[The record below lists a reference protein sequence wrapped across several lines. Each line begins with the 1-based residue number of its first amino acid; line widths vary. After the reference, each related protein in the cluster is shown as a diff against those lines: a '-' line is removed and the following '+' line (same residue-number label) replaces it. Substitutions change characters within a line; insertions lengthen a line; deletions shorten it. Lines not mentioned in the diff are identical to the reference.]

1 MIDAKIYELLSK
13 KFNNSIELSEDKECV
28 FIKNSEEWV
37 GIASFLYKN
46 KDLKF
51 DYLMCLSGYDLGE
64 STEFG
69 VAYNLYSTS
78 LKHYIEIRVEV
89 DLETEIPSIAEIWRT
104 ADWHEREAYDLFGIK
119 FSNHPDLKR
128 ILLPEDWEGH
138 PLRKDY
144 KTPEYYNGMP
154 VPKDKS
160 YWE

>member
-1 MIDAKIYELLSK
+1 MINTNNYEILSK
-13 KFNNSIELSEDKECV
+13 EFNDSIELSEDKKYI
-28 FIKNSEEWV
+28 FIKNSDKWAE
-37 GIASFLYKN
+37 IAVFLYENKN
-46 KDLKF
+46 LKF
-51 DYLMCLSGYDLGE
+51 DYLMCLSGYDLGD

-69 VAYNLYSTS
+69 VAYNFYSTS
-78 LKHYIEIRVEV
+78 LKQYIEIRIEINI
-89 DLETEIPSIAEIWRT
+89 ESKIPSVAKIWRT
-104 ADWHEREAYDLFGIK
+104 ADWHERETYDLFGIK
-119 FSNHPDLKR
+119 FTNHPDLKR

>member
-1 MIDAKIYELLSK
+1 M
-13 KFNNSIELSEDKECV
+13 
-28 FIKNSEEWV
+28 
-37 GIASFLYKN
+37 
-46 KDLKF
+46 
-51 DYLMCLSGYDLGE
+51 
-64 STEFG
+64 
-69 VAYNLYSTS
+69 
-78 LKHYIEIRVEV
+78 EV
-89 DLETEIPSIAEIWRT
+89 DSETEIPSIAEIWRT

>member
-1 MIDAKIYELLSK
+1 MSDNKIFNLISAKYEKSVEWSDEH
-13 KFNNSIELSEDKECV
+13 NCI
-28 FIKNSEEWV
+28 FIKDSEKWV
-37 GIASFLYKN
+37 KIAEFINNN

-51 DYLMCLSGYDLGE
+51 DYLMCISGYDLGE
-64 STEFG
+64 STVFG
-69 VAYNLYSTS
+69 VAYNFYSTS
-78 LKHYIEIRVEV
+78 LKHYIEIRIEV
-89 DLETEIPSIAEIWRT
+89 NHDIEIPSIVSLWNT
-104 ADWHEREAYDLFGIK
+104 ADWHEREVYDLFGIK
-119 FSNHPDLKR
+119 FANHPYLKR

>member
-1 MIDAKIYELLSK
+1 MLDIKIYDHLSK
-13 KFNNSIELSEDKECV
+13 KFNESVELSEDKKCI
-28 FIKNSEEWV
+28 FIKNAQKWNE
-37 GIASFLYKN
+37 IASFLYGN

-51 DYLMCLSGYDLGE
+51 DYLMCLSGYDLGD

-69 VAYNLYSTS
+69 VAYNFYSTTR
-78 LKHYIEIRVEV
+78 KHYIEIKVEV
-89 DLETEIPSIAEIWRT
+89 DLETEIPSVAEIWRT

-128 ILLPEDWEGH
+128 ILLPEDWDGH
-138 PLRKDY
+138 PLRKEY

-154 VPKDKS
+154 IPKDKS